1 MGCHPAASCRT
12 AGLSRRCNGIH
23 RYSVHGGGANVW
35 LRIGCW
41 GDDSAGSLRCK
52 PFVCAHRST
61 PSQYGSGRVAALT
74 SYSQV
79 GCGNGRCIGHRPQL
93 CEGLIIHRSRNRQD
107 FKTCMGGVD
116 ARVSA
121 GAFAGIRTR
130 TGQFLGLSPLPV
142 GLRKRYAS
150 NPQGYARAV
159 HDRSGRFV
167 PDHCTHA
174 CGGRAYCGMGHD
186 VDHGLCRP
194 CSAETVSTSCGS
206 ADKRHG
212 RPRLRKPCP
221 HSADRLYRIHANPS
235 DGGLFASATH
245 RLMGA
250 NDGLRVR
257 RTNGDADHRTRP
269 AWS

>member
-1 MGCHPAASCRT
+1 MGCHPAASCRI

-130 TGQFLGLSPLPV
+130 TGQFLRLSPLPV
-142 GLRKRYAS
+142 GLRKRCAS

-159 HDRSGRFV
+159 HDRSGR
-167 PDHCTHA
+167 
-174 CGGRAYCGMGHD
+174 
-186 VDHGLCRP
+186 LCRIP
-194 CSAETVSTSCGS
+194 APMPAVDARTAAWGMTGITGRGAHAPPKPFPHPVVRLTRDTVAHVSGN
-206 ADKRHG
+206 
-212 RPRLRKPCP
+212 L
-221 HSADRLYRIHANPS
+221 
-235 DGGLFASATH
+235 
-245 RLMGA
+245 
-250 NDGLRVR
+250 V
-257 RTNGDADHRTRP
+257 RTRRIGFIGFTP
-269 AWS
+269 IPPTGDCSHRPLIG

>member
-1 MGCHPAASCRT
+1 
-12 AGLSRRCNGIH
+12 
-23 RYSVHGGGANVW
+23 
-35 LRIGCW
+35 
-41 GDDSAGSLRCK
+41 
-52 PFVCAHRST
+52 
-61 PSQYGSGRVAALT
+61 
-74 SYSQV
+74 
-79 GCGNGRCIGHRPQL
+79 
-93 CEGLIIHRSRNRQD
+93 
-107 FKTCMGGVD
+107 MGGVD

-206 ADKRHG
+206 ADERRG
-212 RPRLRKPCP
+212 RPRLREPFRTGR
-221 HSADRLYRIHANPS
+221 DRLIGFAPTPPTGAVRII
-235 DGGLFASATH
+235 LE
-245 RLMGA
+245 
-250 NDGLRVR
+250 
-257 RTNGDADHRTRP
+257 
-269 AWS
+269 

>member
-1 MGCHPAASCRT
+1 MKRTYRGIVPVPADVRT
-12 AGLSRRCNGIH
+12 
-23 RYSVHGGGANVW
+23 
-35 LRIGCW
+35 
-41 GDDSAGSLRCK
+41 GS
-52 PFVCAHRST
+52 
-61 PSQYGSGRVAALT
+61 
-74 SYSQV
+74 
-79 GCGNGRCIGHRPQL
+79 
-93 CEGLIIHRSRNRQD
+93 
-107 FKTCMGGVD
+107 GGVD
-116 ARVSA
+116 AIASA

-142 GLRKRYAS
+142 GPRKRCAS

-159 HDRSGRFV
+159 HDRSGR
-167 PDHCTHA
+167 
-174 CGGRAYCGMGHD
+174 
-186 VDHGLCRP
+186 LCRIPAPMPAVDARTAAWGMTGITGAEPP
-194 CSAETVSTSCGS
+194 CSTETVPTACGS

-250 NDGLRVR
+250 NDGPRVR